1 MLDVRDSW
9 LRAVGSAVKDGILD
23 DDDVRPHDLR
33 PSAITRWTSLGIARD
48 IVMESLGHKRGS
60 VHDGYLN
67 FSDEQL
73 VAAFDNAGLLSAP
86 KVKPTKAKAV

>member
-1 MLDVRDSW
+1 
-9 LRAVGSAVKDGILD
+9 
-23 DDDVRPHDLR
+23 
-33 PSAITRWTSLGIARD
+33 
-48 IVMESLGHKRGS
+48 MESSGHKRGS